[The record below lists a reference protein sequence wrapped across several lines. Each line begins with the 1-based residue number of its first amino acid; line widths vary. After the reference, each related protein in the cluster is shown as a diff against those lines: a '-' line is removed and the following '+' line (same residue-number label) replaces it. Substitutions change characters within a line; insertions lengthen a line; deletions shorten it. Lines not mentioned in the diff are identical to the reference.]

1 MNKFLALTESQ
12 RRTVFEQT
20 ASRIKLPVASIE
32 KDFWVTEILNIL
44 FSLPYADKMVFK
56 GGTSLSKVWGIIRRF
71 SEDIDIAIDRSMF
84 GIEGDVTKKQLKKL
98 RKASSVFVRDTLAND
113 LASATEQAGLRDFIT
128 IKADPDGEGDATYPE
143 PRQIH
148 IIYKSLLPGSNNP
161 YLRDEVLLEVGA
173 RSLFEPTAKATVESF
188 VTEAF
193 PHLTSRDNTT
203 QVVAAVA
210 EKTFLE
216 KAFLLHELFTTEGC
230 RNADRKS
237 RHLYDVCKMLES
249 GIAERAIPN
258 DKLWETIRHH
268 REVFTSIRD
277 VDYTPDVRKRITL
290 TPPESVMEEWKND
303 YNSMVINMI
312 YEENVPKFEDLL
324 LRIAKI
330 EQYFHGGLGASLSW
344 AEGGLE

>member
-1 MNKFLALTESQ
+1 MNKFLTLTEAQ

-20 ASRIKLPVASIE
+20 AIRIKLPVASIE

-56 GGTSLSKVWGIIRRF
+56 GGTSLSKVWGVIRRF

-113 LASATEQAGLRDFIT
+113 LIAAIEEAGLSDFVT

-148 IIYKSLLPGSNNP
+148 IIYKSVLPSGANP

-173 RSLFEPTAKATVESF
+173 RSLFEPTAKAKIESF
-188 VTEAF
+188 VTVAF
-193 PHLTSRDNTT
+193 PHLTSNDKEI

-210 EKTFLE
+210 DKTFLE
-216 KAFLLHELFTTEGC
+216 KAFLLHELFTTDGC
-230 RNADRKS
+230 RNANRKS
-237 RHLYDVCKMLES
+237 RHLYDLCKMLEV
-249 GIAERAIPN
+249 GIADRAIPN
-258 DKLWETIRHH
+258 DELWETIRHH

-277 VDYTPDVRKRITL
+277 VDYTPDVRKRIVL
-290 TPPESVMEEWKND
+290 TPPESVIEEWKND
-303 YNSMVINMI
+303 YDTMVANMI
-312 YEENVPKFEDLL
+312 YEDKVPTFSDIL
-324 LRIAKI
+324 AGATKI
-330 EQYFHGGLGASLSW
+330 ESMFKTL
-344 AEGGLE
+344 

>member
-1 MNKFLALTESQ
+1 MNKFLTPTEAQ

-20 ASRIKLPVASIE
+20 AIRIKLPIASIE

-84 GIEGDVTKKQLKKL
+84 GIEGNVTKKQLKKL

-113 LASATEQAGLRDFIT
+113 LIAAAEQAGLSNFVT

-148 IIYKSLLPGSNNP
+148 IIYKSVLPSGTNP

-173 RSLFEPTAKATVESF
+173 RSLFEPTAKARVESF
-188 VTEAF
+188 VTATF
-193 PHLTSRDNTT
+193 PHLTSNDNAT

-216 KAFLLHELFTTEGC
+216 KAFLLHELFTTDGC
-230 RNADRKS
+230 RNANRKS
-237 RHLYDVCKMLES
+237 RHLYDLYKMLEA
-249 GIAERAIPN
+249 GIAGSAITN
-258 DKLWETIRHH
+258 DELWETIRHH

-277 VDYTPDVRKRITL
+277 VDYTPDIRKRIVL
-290 TPPESVMEEWKND
+290 TPPESVIGEWKND
-303 YNSMVINMI
+303 YDTMVANMI
-312 YEENVPKFEDLL
+312 YEDKIPTFSDILASA
-324 LRIAKI
+324 AKI
-330 EQYFHGGLGASLSW
+330 ERMFKDEYVTVN
-344 AEGGLE
+344 

>member
-1 MNKFLALTESQ
+1 MNKFLTLTEAQ

-20 ASRIKLPVASIE
+20 AIRIKLPVASIE

-56 GGTSLSKVWGIIRRF
+56 GGTSLSKIWGVIRRF

-98 RKASSVFVRDTLAND
+98 RKASSIFVRDTFAND
-113 LASATEQAGLRDFIT
+113 LIATTEQTGLSDFVT

-148 IIYKSLLPGSNNP
+148 IIYKSVLPSGTNP

-173 RSLFEPTAKATVESF
+173 RSLFEPTAKAKIESF
-188 VTEAF
+188 VTAAY
-193 PHLTSRDNTT
+193 PHLTSNDKEI
-203 QVVAAVA
+203 QVVTAVA

-230 RNADRKS
+230 RNANRKS
-237 RHLYDVCKMLES
+237 RHLYDLYKMLEA
-249 GIAERAIPN
+249 GIADMAIPN
-258 DKLWETIRHH
+258 NELWETIRHH

-277 VDYTPDVRKRITL
+277 VDYTPDVRKRIAL
-290 TPPESVMEEWKND
+290 TPPESVIEDWRND
-303 YNSMVINMI
+303 YDIMVANMI
-312 YEENVPKFEDLL
+312 YEDKVPTFSDIL
-324 LRIAKI
+324 AGATKI
-330 EQYFHGGLGASLSW
+330 ESKFKTL
-344 AEGGLE
+344 

>member
-1 MNKFLALTESQ
+1 MNKFLTLTEAQ

-20 ASRIKLPVASIE
+20 AIKIKLPVASIE

-56 GGTSLSKVWGIIRRF
+56 GGTSLSKIWGVIRRF

-98 RKASSVFVRDTLAND
+98 RKASSIFVRDTFAND
-113 LASATEQAGLRDFIT
+113 LIATTEQTGLSDFVT

-148 IIYKSLLPGSNNP
+148 IIYKSVLPSGTNP

-173 RSLFEPTAKATVESF
+173 RSLFEPTAKAKIESF
-188 VTEAF
+188 VTAAY
-193 PHLTSRDNTT
+193 PHLTSNDKEI
-203 QVVAAVA
+203 QVVTAVA

-230 RNADRKS
+230 RNANRKS
-237 RHLYDVCKMLES
+237 RHLYDLYKMLEA
-249 GIAERAIPN
+249 GIADMAIPN
-258 DKLWETIRHH
+258 NELWETIRHH

-277 VDYTPDVRKRITL
+277 VDYTPDVRKRIAL
-290 TPPESVMEEWKND
+290 TPPESVIEDWRND
-303 YNSMVINMI
+303 YDTMVANMI
-312 YEENVPKFEDLL
+312 YEDKVPTFSDIL
-324 LRIAKI
+324 AGATKI
-330 EQYFHGGLGASLSW
+330 ESKFKTL
-344 AEGGLE
+344 

>member
-1 MNKFLALTESQ
+1 MNKFLTLTEAQ

-20 ASRIKLPVASIE
+20 AIRIKLPIASIE

-71 SEDIDIAIDRSMF
+71 SEDIDIAIDRSML
-84 GIEGDVTKKQLKKL
+84 GIEGNVTKKQLKKL
-98 RKASSVFVRDTLAND
+98 RKASSVFVRDTLANN
-113 LASATEQAGLRDFIT
+113 LIAAAEEAGLSDFVT

-148 IIYKSLLPGSNNP
+148 IIYKSVLPYGTNP

-173 RSLFEPTAKATVESF
+173 RSLFEPTAKAKVESF
-188 VTEAF
+188 VTETF
-193 PHLTSRDNTT
+193 PHLTSNDNAT

-216 KAFLLHELFTTEGC
+216 KAFLLHELFTTYGC
-230 RNADRKS
+230 RNANRKS
-237 RHLYDVCKMLES
+237 RHLYDLYKMLEA
-249 GIAERAIPN
+249 GIAGSAITN
-258 DKLWETIRHH
+258 DELWETIRHH

-277 VDYTPDVRKRITL
+277 VDYTPDIRKRIVL
-290 TPPESVMEEWKND
+290 TPPESVIGEWKND
-303 YNSMVINMI
+303 YDTMVANMI
-312 YEENVPKFEDLL
+312 YEDKIPTFSDILASA
-324 LRIAKI
+324 AKI
-330 EQYFHGGLGASLSW
+330 ERMFKDEYVTVN
-344 AEGGLE
+344 

>member
-1 MNKFLALTESQ
+1 MNKFLALSEEQ

-20 ASRIKLPVASIE
+20 AIRIKLPVASIE

-56 GGTSLSKVWGIIRRF
+56 GGTSLSKVWSIIRRF
-71 SEDIDIAIDRSMF
+71 SEDIDIAIDRSLF

-98 RKASSVFVRDTLAND
+98 RKASSLFVRDTLVND
-113 LASATEQAGLRDFIT
+113 LTAAAELAELNDFVT

-148 IIYKSLLPGSNNP
+148 IIYKSVLPSGTNP

-173 RSLFEPTAKATVESF
+173 RSLFEPTAKAKIESF
-188 VTEAF
+188 VTTAF
-193 PHLTSRDNTT
+193 PHLTSNDNAT

-230 RNADRKS
+230 RNANRKS
-237 RHLYDVCKMLES
+237 RHLYDLCKMLEV
-249 GIAERAIPN
+249 GIADSAIPN
-258 DKLWETIRHH
+258 DELWETIRHH

-277 VDYTPDVRKRITL
+277 VDYTQDVRKRIVL
-290 TPPESVMEEWKND
+290 TPPESVIEEWKND
-303 YNSMVINMI
+303 FDTMVANMI
-312 YEENVPKFEDLL
+312 YEDKVQTFSDILTGV
-324 LRIAKI
+324 AKI
-330 EQYFHGGLGASLSW
+330 ESMFKG
-344 AEGGLE
+344 E

>member
-1 MNKFLALTESQ
+1 MNKFLTLTESQ

-20 ASRIKLPVASIE
+20 AIRIKLPVSSIE

-44 FSLPYADKMVFK
+44 YSLPYADKMVFK
-56 GGTSLSKVWGIIRRF
+56 GGTSLSKVWGVIRRF

-113 LASATEQAGLRDFIT
+113 LTAAAEESGLSDFVT

-148 IIYKSLLPGSNNP
+148 IIYKSVLPYGTNP

-173 RSLFEPTAKATVESF
+173 RSLFEPTAKAKVESF
-188 VTEAF
+188 VAATF
-193 PHLTSRDNTT
+193 PHLTSNDNTT
-203 QVVAAVA
+203 QVVAAIA

-216 KAFLLHELFTTEGC
+216 KAFLLHELFTTDGC
-230 RNADRKS
+230 RNANRKS
-237 RHLYDVCKMLES
+237 RHLYDLYKMLEA
-249 GIAERAIPN
+249 GIANSATPN
-258 DKLWETIRHH
+258 DELWETIRHH

-277 VDYTPDVRKRITL
+277 VDYTPDVRKRIVL
-290 TPPESVMEEWKND
+290 TPPESVIEEWRND
-303 YNSMVINMI
+303 YDTMVANMI
-312 YEENVPKFEDLL
+312 YEDKVPTFSDILAGA
-324 LRIAKI
+324 AKI
-330 EQYFHGGLGASLSW
+330 ESMFKD
-344 AEGGLE
+344 

>member
-1 MNKFLALTESQ
+1 MNKFLTLTEAQ
-12 RRTVFEQT
+12 RRIVFEQT
-20 ASRIKLPVASIE
+20 AIRIKLPIASIE

-84 GIEGDVTKKQLKKL
+84 GIEGNVTKKQLKKL
-98 RKASSVFVRDTLAND
+98 RKASSVFVRDTLANN
-113 LASATEQAGLRDFIT
+113 LIAAAEEAGLSDFVT

-148 IIYKSLLPGSNNP
+148 IIYKSVLPYGTNP

-173 RSLFEPTAKATVESF
+173 RSLFEPTAKAKVESF
-188 VTEAF
+188 VTETF
-193 PHLTSRDNTT
+193 PHLTSNDNAT

-216 KAFLLHELFTTEGC
+216 KAFLLHELFTTDGC
-230 RNADRKS
+230 RNANRKS
-237 RHLYDVCKMLES
+237 RHLYDLYKMLEA
-249 GIAERAIPN
+249 GIAGSAITN
-258 DKLWETIRHH
+258 DELWETIRHH

-277 VDYTPDVRKRITL
+277 VDYTPDIRKRIVL
-290 TPPESVMEEWKND
+290 TPPESVIGEWKND
-303 YNSMVINMI
+303 YDTMVANMI
-312 YEENVPKFEDLL
+312 YEDKIPTFSDILASA
-324 LRIAKI
+324 AKI
-330 EQYFHGGLGASLSW
+330 ERMFKDEYVTVN
-344 AEGGLE
+344 

>member
-1 MNKFLALTESQ
+1 MNKFLTLTEAQ

-20 ASRIKLPVASIE
+20 AIRIKLPVASIE

-56 GGTSLSKVWGIIRRF
+56 GGTSLSKIWGVIRRF

-98 RKASSVFVRDTLAND
+98 RKASSIFVRDTFAND
-113 LASATEQAGLRDFIT
+113 LIATTEQTGLSDFVT

-148 IIYKSLLPGSNNP
+148 IIYKSVLPSGTNP

-173 RSLFEPTAKATVESF
+173 RSLFEPTAKAKIESF
-188 VTEAF
+188 VTAAY
-193 PHLTSRDNTT
+193 PHLTSNDKEI
-203 QVVAAVA
+203 QVVTAVA

-230 RNADRKS
+230 RNANRKS
-237 RHLYDVCKMLES
+237 RHLYDLYKMLEA
-249 GIAERAIPN
+249 GIADMAIPN
-258 DKLWETIRHH
+258 NELWETIRHH

-277 VDYTPDVRKRITL
+277 VDYTPDVRKRIAL
-290 TPPESVMEEWKND
+290 TPPESVIEDWRND
-303 YNSMVINMI
+303 YDTMVANMI
-312 YEENVPKFEDLL
+312 YEDKVPTFSDIL
-324 LRIAKI
+324 AGATKI
-330 EQYFHGGLGASLSW
+330 ESKFKTL
-344 AEGGLE
+344 

>member
-1 MNKFLALTESQ
+1 MNKFLTLTEAQ

-20 ASRIKLPVASIE
+20 AIRIKLPVASIE

-56 GGTSLSKVWGIIRRF
+56 GGTSLSKIWGVIRRF

-98 RKASSVFVRDTLAND
+98 RKASSIFVRDTFAND
-113 LASATEQAGLRDFIT
+113 LIATTEQTGLSDFVT

-148 IIYKSLLPGSNNP
+148 IIYKSVLPSGTNP

-173 RSLFEPTAKATVESF
+173 RSLFEPTAKAKIESF
-188 VTEAF
+188 VTAAY
-193 PHLTSRDNTT
+193 PHLTSNDKEI
-203 QVVAAVA
+203 QVVTAVA

-230 RNADRKS
+230 RNANRKS
-237 RHLYDVCKMLES
+237 RHLYDLYKMLEA
-249 GIAERAIPN
+249 GIADMAIPN
-258 DKLWETIRHH
+258 NELWETIRHH
-268 REVFTSIRD
+268 WEVFTSIRD
-277 VDYTPDVRKRITL
+277 VDYTPDVRKRIAL
-290 TPPESVMEEWKND
+290 TPPESVIEDWRND
-303 YNSMVINMI
+303 YDTMVANMI
-312 YEENVPKFEDLL
+312 YEDKVPTFSDIL
-324 LRIAKI
+324 AGATKI
-330 EQYFHGGLGASLSW
+330 ESKFKTL
-344 AEGGLE
+344 

>member
-1 MNKFLALTESQ
+1 MNKFLTLTEAQ

-20 ASRIKLPVASIE
+20 AIRIKLPVSSIE

-44 FSLPYADKMVFK
+44 YSLPYADKMVFK
-56 GGTSLSKVWGIIRRF
+56 GGTSLSKVWGVIRRF

-113 LASATEQAGLRDFIT
+113 LTAAVKESGLSDFVT

-148 IIYKSLLPGSNNP
+148 IIYKSVLPYGTNS

-173 RSLFEPTAKATVESF
+173 RSLFEPTAKAKVESF
-188 VTEAF
+188 VTTVF
-193 PHLTSRDNTT
+193 PHLTSNNNTT

-216 KAFLLHELFTTEGC
+216 KAFLLHELFTTDGC
-230 RNADRKS
+230 WNANRKS
-237 RHLYDVCKMLES
+237 RHLYDLCKMLEA
-249 GIAERAIPN
+249 GIANSATPN
-258 DKLWETIRHH
+258 DELWETIRHH

-277 VDYTPDVRKRITL
+277 VDYTPDVRKRIVL
-290 TPPESVMEEWKND
+290 TPPESVIEEWRND
-303 YNSMVINMI
+303 YDTMVANMI
-312 YEENVPKFEDLL
+312 YEDKVPTFSDILAGA
-324 LRIAKI
+324 AKI
-330 EQYFHGGLGASLSW
+330 ESMFKD
-344 AEGGLE
+344 